1 MNVTCGS
8 CNTLFRVDD
17 TKIPLAGAK
26 VRCPGCKNIST
37 VRKPDTAAQA
47 QPPSM
52 PQGVQAKPTQAAPP
66 QRTAPA
72 PARPQST
79 PPASTVRK
87 PSTPPPPPPERSIP
101 EPEGEEESPA
111 GEGDSVKKMEISIK
125 ALQRGLAKVSGE
137 EAEGLKSEA
146 KNLVKS
152 YQGIKKEMKD
162 LGNNIK
168 EMETLV
174 NISKAITSVLD
185 MDELLNMIMDS
196 VIKVMNAE
204 RGFLMLKDDSTGDL
218 IMKVARN
225 MESEMKDQR
234 LHTISSSITSKV
246 ASEKKPILTTDAKS
260 DERFSQQASVMGFG
274 LRSLLCV
281 PLMVKEKVL
290 GIIYIDNRM
299 LAGAFNEH
307 SADLLMTFSSQ
318 AAIAIENA
326 KLYNNVQKETK
337 ARTNLQ
343 RYLSPNLVEDILKK
357 KENLVLGG
365 EKIEVS
371 VLFSDIC
378 GFTSMSEKM
387 QPEDIVAMLNE
398 YFTIM
403 TKIIFKR
410 YGTLDKFVGDAIMA
424 IFGAPIFHP
433 HSPMNAVRAA
443 FEMQTALVELNKKW
457 SIEGKTTFNMRI
469 GVNTGV
475 VVAGNIGAED
485 RMDYTV
491 IGDNVNLAS
500 RLESNAQPG
509 KVLISQS
516 TYEKVKSG
524 IDVKQLEPIKVKGKS
539 DLIPI
544 YEVAAITAA
553 AEEAGFQR
561 KHDRREINCYATFYF
576 EGSTQVFQGN
586 VTDISPGGFGLT
598 TRAVSQAGQQL
609 YIDFDLS
616 DKIKLKKLPCR
627 VATARIQKDDAGNNY
642 HLMGVAFQ
650 DISAPV
656 KEQID
661 HFISGQ

>member
-1 MNVTCGS
+1 MNVTCGF
-8 CNTLFRVDD
+8 CNTVFRVDD
-17 TKIPLAGAK
+17 AKIPPAGAK
-26 VRCPGCKNIST
+26 VRCPSCKNISA
-37 VRKPDTAAQA
+37 VKKPDFAAPAQTPPSAAQV
-47 QPPSM
+47 
-52 PQGVQAKPTQAAPP
+52 VQAKP
-66 QRTAPA
+66 APA
-72 PARPQST
+72 VRPQ
-79 PPASTVRK
+79 PA
-87 PSTPPPPPPERSIP
+87 PPPPPPAVRKPPAPAPSAPPVP
-101 EPEGEEESPA
+101 EPGVEEELQGGA
-111 GEGDSVKKMEISIK
+111 GDSVKNLEISIK
-125 ALQRGLAKVSGE
+125 NIQRGLAKVPGQ

-146 KNLVKS
+146 KNLVKN

-162 LGNNIK
+162 LESSIK

-174 NISKAITSVLD
+174 NICKAITSILD
-185 MDELLNMIMDS
+185 MDELLNMIMDN
-196 VIKVMNAE
+196 VINVMNAE
-204 RGFLMLKDDSTGDL
+204 RGFLMLKDDATGDL
-218 IMKVARN
+218 MVKVARN

-246 ASEKKPILTTDAKS
+246 ASEKKPVLTTDAKS
-260 DERFSQQASVMGFG
+260 DERFSQQASVMGYG

-290 GIIYIDNRM
+290 GVIYIDNRM
-299 LAGAFNEH
+299 LAGAFNER
-307 SADLLMTFSSQ
+307 SVDLLMTFSSQ

-337 ARTNLQ
+337 ARANLQ

-357 KENLVLGG
+357 KESLVLGG

-410 YGTLDKFVGDAIMA
+410 HGTLDKFVGDAIMA

-433 HSPMNAVRAA
+433 QSPMNAVRAA
-443 FEMQTALVELNKKW
+443 FEMQAALRELNKKW
-457 SIEGKTTFNMRI
+457 SVEGKTTFNMRI

-516 TYEKVKSG
+516 TYEKVKDG
-524 IDVKQLEPIKVKGKS
+524 VAVKKLEPIKVKGKS
-539 DLIPI
+539 DLIHV
-544 YEVAAITAA
+544 YEVEEITAA
-553 AEEAGFQR
+553 AEETKFQR
-561 KHDRREINCYATFYF
+561 KQNRREANCYATFYI
-576 EGSTQVFQGN
+576 EGSTQVFQGTITN
-586 VTDISPGGFGLT
+586 ISAGGFGLN
-598 TRAVSQAGQQL
+598 TRTASQAGQRL
-609 YIDFDLS
+609 FIDFDLGGG
-616 DKIKLKKLPCR
+616 IKFEKLQCSI
-627 VATARIQKDDAGNNY
+627 ATARMQKDDAGSNY
-642 HLMGVAFQ
+642 YLIGAAFQ
-650 DISAPV
+650 DIPSSARE
-656 KEQID
+656 KIE
-661 HFISGQ
+661 HFISSQ